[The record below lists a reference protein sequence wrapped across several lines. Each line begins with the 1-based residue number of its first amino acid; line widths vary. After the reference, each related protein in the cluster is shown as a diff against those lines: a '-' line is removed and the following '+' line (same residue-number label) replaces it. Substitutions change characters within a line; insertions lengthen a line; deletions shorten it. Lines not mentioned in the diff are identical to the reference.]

1 MSHEEGGVVGMGRT
15 LGIRREDK
23 SGERR
28 VPLTPAHVK
37 RVRDEYGINVVVQ
50 SSATRIFSD
59 DQFVAVGGRMEEDLS
74 GCDLVIGVKEMPAE
88 LFREGGAY
96 LFFSHV
102 IKGQSYNMAMLRRLL
117 DLGCTLIDYE
127 KVADDSGRRLIMF
140 GRFAG
145 LAGMI
150 DSLWSL
156 GRRLDW
162 EGVSNPFSGIRQ
174 SLEYPDLD
182 AAKKAVR
189 DAGERIAREGLP
201 KAVAPLVCGFAGYGN
216 VSLGA
221 QEIYDLLPVEEIEPE
236 KLEERWDAGL
246 DTRRVYKVVFKEEHL
261 VEPVADGG
269 RFELQDYY
277 DHPEKYRSRFE
288 GYLPYLGILV
298 NCIFWDTPYP
308 RLITKEYVHKAYAGE
323 ATPRL
328 RVIGDISA
336 DIAGSV
342 EVTTKTTPPSNPI
355 YVYDVDSG
363 EARDGCE
370 GRGPV
375 IVGVDILPT
384 ELPKEASEFFGDT
397 LLPYMSALVGA
408 NYSSA
413 FTSLDLPPE
422 LKRAV
427 IAHQGELTPDY
438 RYIEEFLASE
448 GA

>member
-1 MSHEEGGVVGMGRT
+1 
-15 LGIRREDK
+15 
-23 SGERR
+23 
-28 VPLTPAHVK
+28 
-37 RVRDEYGINVVVQ
+37 
-50 SSATRIFSD
+50 
-59 DQFVAVGGRMEEDLS
+59 
-74 GCDLVIGVKEMPAE
+74 
-88 LFREGGAY
+88 
-96 LFFSHV
+96 
-102 IKGQSYNMAMLRRLL
+102 
-117 DLGCTLIDYE
+117 
-127 KVADDSGRRLIMF
+127 MF